1 MLKKILLAATLA
13 LSFAASFGV
22 ASSFGV
28 AHADEPGS
36 GCLRPS
42 CPP

>member
-22 ASSFGV
+22 AKASEDPTDPRCL
-28 AHADEPGS
+28 ADP
-36 GCLRPS
+36 PS
-42 CPP
+42 CDD